1 MGPYHIVLTHFP
13 IALWTLAM
21 AVILLRVLSAGPL
34 ARRLDQALV
43 PLLTVALLFGLAA
56 YATGTQVWDWESIS
70 ASPLGRNHLMLAA
83 WTVALWAVVW
93 WLRWRRGEAVWEGG
107 MRWAMAALALLGAVL
122 LAITGTLGGHL
133 MSAPTD
139 LSKLLRHLGWEPLV
153 LRDVPGLAV
162 ARTIAM
168 LVNEGADAVWQGV
181 CDEAGADT
189 AMKLGVNY
197 PAGPFEWLAQ
207 LGAPTVVELLDG
219 LFAAYRSER
228 YRVSPLLQQLSW
240 R

>member
-34 ARRLDQALV
+34 ARRLDQALA

-139 LSKLLRHLGWEPLV
+139 LSKLLRHLGWEV
-153 LRDVPGLAV
+153 YTTYHVPDFTVWALLG
-162 ARTIAM
+162 IA
-168 LVNEGADAVWQGV
+168 A
-181 CDEAGADT
+181 
-189 AMKLGVNY
+189 LGVALGLWARARRA
-197 PAGPFEWLAQ
+197 AGSAT
-207 LGAPTVVELLDG
+207 G
-219 LFAAYRSER
+219 
-228 YRVSPLLQQLSW
+228 
-240 R
+240 

>member
-139 LSKLLRHLGWEPLV
+139 LSKLLRHLGWGAGRGAEPVGSRQAGGGFGDRL
-153 LRDVPGLAV
+153 
-162 ARTIAM
+162 T
-168 LVNEGADAVWQGV
+168 ADRQR
-181 CDEAGADT
+181 
-189 AMKLGVNY
+189 
-197 PAGPFEWLAQ
+197 
-207 LGAPTVVELLDG
+207 
-219 LFAAYRSER
+219 AAA
-228 YRVSPLLQQLSW
+228 SPLACPYTPPISFCTRSAAVLAPYLRIS
-240 R
+240 RAR